1 MNFDHDDPRLT
12 AFVLGELDPTE
23 RAVVEANLIE
33 SADCREAV
41 EEIRLTTRWLS
52 EQLQEESR
60 AHHPAE
66 TGAAINHHAAADIIP
81 KPDSPRPRW
90 WARPAIRMNLIAAAV
105 LLLVGL
111 AVLPF
116 VRVDVQPR
124 RELDRIALEELGERA
139 AASAPQAKLGPDRFA
154 GKVAAPAARR
164 AGTPKSVR
172 FRPADGETGEGFS
185 RDLGLSQGA
194 PPKPAAEPAVE
205 PYREVDL
212 ATLSAPDEGRRGGG
226 GRGEGEIDRG
236 KQRVLVGTTLRK
248 EGPTE
253 AGESAPAMSRA
264 ADTTVAA
271 APSAPVERS
280 KYPAAAAPAAAAP
293 AAAADSLARGRR
305 ESMVELKDLEASLDA
320 KAKRGAP
327 SLPTPPGAATDGGL
341 DGEAKQGASS
351 LSSGTTG
358 KPVQSAPSASAPAAP
373 ALTVG
378 VQGSAGKGKAPAG
391 QMQNGGGGASGQGG
405 EKDGYR
411 NRAMQAN
418 DPAREGRDAQFA
430 LKMLPDNGNAPL
442 PDQAGKKV
450 KEGQQEN
457 SAPKA
462 LEQKVEARLEEAV
475 VAEAEAAAP
484 IVENAFLLTGKE
496 PQSTFSIDVDTASY
510 AMIRR
515 FLNQESLPPR
525 DYVRIEEM
533 LNYFPYHDS
542 PAADASDQPFAVHV
556 EVSGCP
562 WNAAHRLAR
571 IGIAAKPIDRAN
583 RPASNLVFL
592 VDVSGSMDNPDKLP
606 LVQWGLQRLVE
617 QLGENDRVAIVV
629 YLGAAG
635 LVLPST
641 SCQKKAEIM
650 TAIDRLKAGGS
661 TNGGEG
667 IQLAYNVAVQN
678 FIKNGTNRVILA
690 TDGDFNVGITDDNK
704 LIELI
709 TEKAKSGVF
718 LSVLGFGM
726 GNIKDAKL
734 EQLADKGNGHY
745 AYIDSPHEAY
755 RVLVTGMGSTLV
767 TVAKDVKIQV
777 DFNPA
782 QVAEYR
788 LIGYEN
794 RALAN
799 ADFDNDAKDAGEI
812 GAGHHV
818 TALYELVPAKGAEL
832 GLGVAHTDAAKKSEG
847 KGGRRANSFVVN
859 LRYKKPNEDKS
870 VPLVYPVVDE
880 GVDFAR
886 ASGDL
891 KFAAAV
897 AGFGMLLRDSK
908 YKGTITFDGVL
919 EIAGQMSGE
928 GDEAGYRKEFSG
940 LVRKAREIKSRNLQG
955 R

>member
-1 MNFDHDDPRLT
+1 M
-12 AFVLGELDPTE
+12 
-23 RAVVEANLIE
+23 
-33 SADCREAV
+33 
-41 EEIRLTTRWLS
+41 
-52 EQLQEESR
+52 
-60 AHHPAE
+60 
-66 TGAAINHHAAADIIP
+66 
-81 KPDSPRPRW
+81 
-90 WARPAIRMNLIAAAV
+90 
-105 LLLVGL
+105 
-111 AVLPF
+111 
-116 VRVDVQPR
+116 
-124 RELDRIALEELGERA
+124 
-139 AASAPQAKLGPDRFA
+139 
-154 GKVAAPAARR
+154 
-164 AGTPKSVR
+164 
-172 FRPADGETGEGFS
+172 
-185 RDLGLSQGA
+185 SQGA
-194 PPKPAAEPAVE
+194 AKKAAEDGIVTAFQ
-205 PYREVDL
+205 EVDM
-212 ATLSAPDEGRRGGG
+212 ATLASPEGRVGGTRGESARKSKKSAALESKVGQGGG
-226 GRGEGEIDRG
+226 GRGEGESDRG
-236 KQRVLVGTTLRK
+236 RQLAMTGRTLAK
-248 EGPTE
+248 EGQTGAGGSGPPMPPASE
-253 AGESAPAMSRA
+253 ATVASASSAPI
-264 ADTTVAA
+264 
-271 APSAPVERS
+271 ERS
-280 KYPAAAAPAAAAP
+280 KFPAAAAPTQDTRA
-293 AAAADSLARGRR
+293 LYRR
-305 ESMVELKDLEASLDA
+305 ERVVELQDLQAPSGG
-320 KAKRGAP
+320 KAKRGAASRAMP
-327 SLPTPPGAATDGGL
+327 SSALRSEEQSER
-341 DGEAKQGASS
+341 EAKQGASP
-351 LSSGTTG
+351 LSAGTTE
-358 KPVQSAPSASAPAAP
+358 KPVQSAPAAPAPSAPA
-373 ALTVG
+373 LVVG
-378 VQGSAGKGKAPAG
+378 TQGGGLGNAPAG
-391 QMQNGGGGASGQGG
+391 QMQTGGAKGQGG
-405 EKDGYR
+405 QRNQLGFKRKANEGDDALPKTIDKKVMDG
-411 NRAMQAN
+411 QPQ
-418 DPAREGRDAQFA
+418 DFA
-430 LKMLPDNGNAPL
+430 LKVP
-442 PDQAGKKV
+442 
-450 KEGQQEN
+450 
-457 SAPKA
+457 
-462 LEQKVEARLEEAV
+462 EQKVEARIEQEVVADVEAV
-475 VAEAEAAAP
+475 AP
-484 IVENAFLLTGKE
+484 IVENAFLLTSKE

-515 FLNQESLPPR
+515 YLNQESLPPR
-525 DYVRIEEM
+525 EYVRIEEM

-542 PAADASDQPFAVHV
+542 PGADASDQPFAVHV
-556 EVSGCP
+556 EVGGCP
-562 WNAAHRLAR
+562 WSAAHRLAR

-592 VDVSGSMDNPDKLP
+592 VDVSGSMDEPDKLK

-641 SCQKKAEIM
+641 SCHMKAEIM
-650 TAIDRLKAGGS
+650 TAIDRLRAGGS

-667 IQLAYNVAVQN
+667 IQLAYDVAVKN

-690 TDGDFNVGITDDNK
+690 TDGDFNVGITDDKK

-755 RVLVTGMGSTLV
+755 RVLVTEMGSTLV

-777 DFNPA
+777 DFNPE

-818 TALYELVPAKGAEL
+818 TALYELVPAKGAER
-832 GLGVAHTDAAKKSEG
+832 GVEVALKDSSKKAEG

-928 GDEAGYRKEFSG
+928 DESGYRKEFSG
-940 LVRKAREIKSRNLQG
+940 LVRKAKEIRQ
-955 R
+955 RVHRDVP